1 VVGLSSG
8 ARQPPVSAS
17 GLKLLYVSIEYP
29 PESPNGIGSYVVE
42 TAAAM
47 ARRGHEVHVLS
58 CIPGQTPRDY
68 RDGDVLV
75 HRRGEPRLRGLR
87 RLVTGRY
94 TAARIRHSIACWLE
108 VRRLGIEW
116 DVVETPDWMA
126 EGLLLSLTGRPVV
139 AQLHT
144 PLAVTRRYSG
154 RPFTRDVRMAAWLE
168 RLTVEHSRIV
178 VSPSHLLPNL
188 LAQSGWTRAGEA
200 SIVRLPIDLGAWAST
215 PVERT
220 RPIVLFSGRLEH
232 LKAPEV
238 LVEAAARLKDEVDL
252 EVVLAGRSGGVV
264 GGRPYGDW
272 LEERILE
279 LDVPCR
285 LLGQVSREEIR
296 HLVQQARVVAV
307 PSRYENLPYTG
318 LEAMAAGRPVV
329 CTSNTGLAEILDSR
343 AGAVVPPGDAEAM
356 AKALKPFL
364 VDVTTAVAA
373 GTTARELVDRHC
385 GSEVVIPERE
395 RLYRQ
400 VAERMT

>member
-1 VVGLSSG
+1 
-8 ARQPPVSAS
+8 VSAS

-343 AGAVVPPGDAEAM
+343 AGAVVPPGDAKAM

>member
-1 VVGLSSG
+1 
-8 ARQPPVSAS
+8 VSAS